1 MWWRASR
8 SHSFR
13 IEGAAMGIRRR
24 VLALVAGV
32 AVAAGAFAV
41 AVAGQGTSFA
51 AVACSGTVWA
61 EGVTYTAGQQVTYN
75 GHLYQALVTHTAY
88 VGAGW
93 NPAATPSLWKDLGT
107 CTGGGTT
114 SPTPSATR
122 SPSPSPSPSRSATAS
137 PTPSKTPSKTP
148 SQSPT
153 GGSCGV
159 RSRPA

>member
-13 IEGAAMGIRRR
+13 IEGAAMGVRRR
-24 VLALVAGV
+24 LLALVAGV

-41 AVAGQGTSFA
+41 AVAGEGTSFA

-61 EGVTYTAGQQVTYN
+61 EGVTYTVGQQVTYN

-93 NPAATPSLWKDLGT
+93 NPAATPSLWKDLEA
-107 CTGGGTT
+107 CTGGTT
-114 SPTPSATR
+114 TPPTTPPTTTPTTPPTTR
-122 SPSPSPSPSRSATAS
+122 PTTAP
-137 PTPSKTPSKTP
+137 PTTAP
-148 SQSPT
+148 PT
-153 GGSCGV
+153 TA
-159 RSRPA
+159 PP